1 MELNQIGWGTL
12 AGVCTGFAT
21 LVGALPILL
30 KRGPTAGQQ
39 GVMLGFAAGVM
50 LSASYLSLIVPAA
63 NFAREAG
70 HGPFAAAG
78 IVALSVL
85 AGAASLH
92 WLKRW
97 EPFERSVMSDPG
109 VSPELGRRAWLLT
122 LAMTTHNLP
131 EGAAVGVGFGAGD
144 PRIAI
149 STAVGIGIQNFPEGL
164 AVAAA
169 MLSIGRSRASAIL
182 IAGLTGLVEPVG
194 ALLGVTLVSAV
205 HGFLPVGMG
214 WAAGAMLYIC
224 AAELIPA
231 VHEDSRTTSRALT
244 AVLVGIAGM
253 LFLDTALAA

>member
-1 MELNQIGWGTL
+1 LDWSDIGWGTL
-12 AGVCTGFAT
+12 AGVCTGVAT
-21 LVGALPILL
+21 LIGALPILFNT
-30 KRGPTAGQQ
+30 RPTAGQQ
-39 GVMLGFAAGVM
+39 GIMLGFAAGVM

-63 NFAREAG
+63 NFAREGG
-70 HGPFAAAG
+70 HGPFASAG
-78 IVALSVL
+78 IVAAAVL

-92 WLKRW
+92 WLKGW
-97 EPFERSVMSDPG
+97 EPFDRSITANPNE
-109 VSPELGRRAWLLT
+109 SPQLGRRAWLLT

-131 EGAAVGVGFGAGD
+131 EGAAVGVGFAAGD

-149 STAVGIGIQNFPEGL
+149 STAVGIGVQNLPEGL

-169 MLSIGRSRASAIL
+169 MLSIGRSRTSAIL
-182 IAGLTGLVEPVG
+182 IAGATGLVEPIG

-205 HGFLPVGMG
+205 HGLLPVGMG

-231 VHEDSRTTSRALT
+231 VHEDARTTSRALT
-244 AVLVGIAGM
+244 AVLIGIASM